1 LDNAGGKG
9 ETAVKSVDIYKNCD
23 EQQKFPLAKENC
35 KPIAS
40 QCGEGTKTKQRSLL
54 WNKKP
59 GDANEPGKECPVGK
73 TAEGVLSAVGADKK
87 QTLTAECKAG
97 EFEGKC
103 PIDCEWAPWSNGG
116 IVSNAACP
124 ADSCSVKDAKQ
135 TITRTKKTV
144 RQNGGKFCF
153 QDEKGHFN
161 EVSEAC
167 SYETTVSMQK
177 AKMSSD
183 KAKAEALAEELKKEM
198 CKDGTGPCRNDA
210 TCDVQLNEDN
220 TKVTSWCKCKT
231 GFTGKFC
238 EKDTRPKQNFQKI
251 TYMSRTRSRDCP
263 QIRSRTECLTSRDNR
278 GWVNGQ
284 DCVYCIPGRNACPG
298 SNVCEPRKWM
308 EGRGKKAGI
317 DFEIGLP
324 VDPACKPRR
333 TTNKKSCPEIKDK
346 RECLESRDAR
356 TISLLGTQL
365 KGQECVWC
373 ITACPNGNLCE
384 PGIWME
390 SRGKKAG
397 IDFEPCLK

>member
-1 LDNAGGKG
+1 MSN
-9 ETAVKSVDIYKNCD
+9 V
-23 EQQKFPLAKENC
+23 
-35 KPIAS
+35 
-40 QCGEGTKTKQRSLL
+40 
-54 WNKKP
+54 
-59 GDANEPGKECPVGK
+59 
-73 TAEGVLSAVGADKK
+73 SA
-87 QTLTAECKAG
+87 
-97 EFEGKC
+97 
-103 PIDCEWAPWSNGG
+103 IDCEWAPWSNGG

-238 EKDTRPKQNFQKI
+238 EKGEYKAGHG
-251 TYMSRTRSRDCP
+251 SR
-263 QIRSRTECLTSRDNR
+263 
-278 GWVNGQ
+278 
-284 DCVYCIPGRNACPG
+284 IPG
-298 SNVCEPRKWM
+298 K
-308 EGRGKKAGI
+308 
-317 DFEIGLP
+317 
-324 VDPACKPRR
+324 
-333 TTNKKSCPEIKDK
+333 
-346 RECLESRDAR
+346 
-356 TISLLGTQL
+356 
-365 KGQECVWC
+365 
-373 ITACPNGNLCE
+373 
-384 PGIWME
+384 
-390 SRGKKAG
+390 
-397 IDFEPCLK
+397 